1 MGELTR
7 AQRLQVMLSDEE
19 LAALDLWRFNRH
31 MPSRA
36 AAIRE
41 LLKRGL
47 LAEGFLTANRSSRS
61 KDYGVIE
68 EAAKPTGRKSRNG
81 ASGASDRK

>member
-7 AQRLQVMLSDEE
+7 AERLQVMLSDEE
-19 LAALDLWRFNRH
+19 LAALDQWRFNRH

-47 LAEGFLTANRSSRS
+47 LAEGFSTANRSSRS

-68 EAAKPTGRKSRNG
+68 EAGKPHGRRSRNG
-81 ASGASDRK
+81 ANGSSERK